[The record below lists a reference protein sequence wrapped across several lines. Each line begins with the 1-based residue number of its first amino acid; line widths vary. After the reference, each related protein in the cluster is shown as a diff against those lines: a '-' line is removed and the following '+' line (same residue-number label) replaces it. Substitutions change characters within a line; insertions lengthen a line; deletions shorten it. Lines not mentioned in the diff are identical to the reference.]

1 MHNDESLL
9 AFSTDLKH
17 SKQAVNV
24 ILDSLVND
32 MKALGTELESV
43 VDIAREDAERAEQ
56 AGERSFSLQ
65 ELRGQRTSIHFTSSG
80 VPDFSK
86 IDHRTG
92 RTSMERFTINAGHS
106 VGDAIKF
113 ANDIQGK
120 YVSLLGYFGEDEQM
134 ASDDFFR
141 VFNSFVAEFDKAQIQ
156 VEKDE
161 KAKKKAAEKQRKAEE
176 KAKKEEAKRKAKEQ
190 KDASNNVV
198 AALAFTGVEA
208 QKNEGSDSPESRRAG
223 VMAAIAAKGVDSEEG
238 MRSARAGV
246 LAAIASRKDE
256 KSVDTGATDL
266 GDPRA
271 GLMAAIAAKASATE
285 GQEDRQKGNLQKDSR
300 AGLMAAIASRAD
312 KTAIPK
318 AQQDEAG
325 STAPRAG
332 LMAAIA
338 SRANTTAK
346 PKAQQDEA
354 GSTDPRAGLMAAIA
368 SRANTTAKPKAQQDE
383 AGSTDPRAGLMAA
396 IASRANTTAKPKA
409 QQDEAGSTDP
419 RAGLMAAI
427 ASRANNTNKPK
438 DEQNDTSSSD
448 PRAGLMAAIASRGNT
463 ASKPNTAPHDKTH
476 VGSRASLMAAIA
488 SRSQSD
494 SEGTNPGN
502 RDHPL
507 RRTLT
512 RYSSPSKVGEGGQVD
527 LHSTPARSVM
537 PRSASLSATSDLE
550 AKKPVEGRRRLRSA
564 SAAGSHEQMLQE
576 MKASPVV
583 AQLRSVSAL
592 RAREAFST
600 PQKEKESESKM
611 LKPYLRSVSAMR
623 ARDALDAKG
632 VGKSPQKP
640 KSLASKRYEAKMAE
654 IRQEK
659 DRASSGEGSAT
670 IVRKKKADIDDGGM
684 AAVWLKAATSVKQ
697 SKPGTPRRASM
708 PSGTSTAT
716 SGFLA
721 GTPPLHKPRKLD
733 PRRTTSYDFNN
744 NRRLLSDVGD
754 IVVDERSEM
763 ADDLP
768 SDVGRQE
775 LAELRQILSQKPRK
789 GAEQNSSSD
798 KTLTSPSQVKVE
810 SPVGSHDLSGHISG
824 NLHEKVDDPPIAA
837 SDGSLEDSTLDV
849 SDDQSIRNSSQEV
862 SNLLQNSDQK
872 ALLNDGTTENIT
884 RDNTISKTTQ
894 GIDDIEKPLNESP
907 ERTGD
912 TTGLSSKDNPTAS
925 NPETEQRI
933 ESLPLPKDGS
943 GESKPEVFSQPEE
956 ALVQDGKDVHENDK
970 QPNSLSETHDMVSSA
985 TIREAESIPAA
996 SPTQNVDNR
1005 NESKSDE
1012 MAQDSSVSQDF
1023 SNTVNSGESENGIDQ
1038 ETSKP
1043 SMAEEQGSAI
1053 DTPPIAEHLA
1063 SSTVDLLNDPLTV
1076 TKEEEKND
1084 PKLSQEPSSTRIANG
1099 ESTQTQSTTTTPPT
1113 ASVDQEAK
1121 SIVGNDTNTSQEV
1134 AEEKEKT
1141 SESNTANAI
1150 TPEAEIVDLPSEK
1163 PQNTANSVQSVETIT
1178 PVSDQTLPTQ
1188 QTTNGESATPLSDKM
1203 PSQSVGFT
1211 SEAANQKVSA
1221 SEAKAVSIKANNTPN
1236 ADPQIKSVT
1245 TTISAT
1251 PIPQQKINAPKT
1263 SPAPKAAPKP
1273 PKKPTTQT
1281 ARKPPPKAAPKKPIT
1296 QTARKPPPVPPPNCD
1311 DDDDDDEV
1319 EV

>member
-106 VGDAIKF
+106 VEDAIKF

-176 KAKKEEAKRKAKEQ
+176 KAKKEEAKLKAKEQ

-198 AALAFTGVEA
+198 AALAFTGADA

-256 KSVDTGATDL
+256 KSVGTGATDL

-271 GLMAAIAAKASATE
+271 GLVAEIAAKASASE
-285 GQEDRQKGNLQKDSR
+285 GLEERPKGNLQKDPRAGLMAAIASRTNTTAKPEPKQAVSADPR

-312 KTAIPK
+312 KTVKPQPK
-318 AQQDEAG
+318 QEEAV
-325 STAPRAG
+325 STDPRAG

-338 SRANTTAK
+338 SRANNTNK

-368 SRANTTAKPKAQQDE
+368 SRANTTAKPKAQQDK

-409 QQDEAGSTDP
+409 QQDEAVSADP

-427 ASRANNTNKPK
+427 ASRASNTNKPK

-448 PRAGLMAAIASRGNT
+448 PRAGLMAAIVSRGNT
-463 ASKPNTAPHDKTH
+463 ASKSDAAQRDKTH

-488 SRSQSD
+488 SRSQSE

-507 RRTLT
+507 RRTLK
-512 RYSSPSKVGEGGQVD
+512 RSSSPSKVGEVGQID
-527 LHSTPARSVM
+527 LHSTPAKSVM

-550 AKKPVEGRRRLRSA
+550 AKTPVQGRRRVRSA

-659 DRASSGEGSAT
+659 DRARSGEGSAT
-670 IVRKKKADIDDGGM
+670 IVHKKKADIDDGGM

-763 ADDLP
+763 ANDLP

-775 LAELRQILSQKPRK
+775 LAELRQILSKKPRE

-798 KTLTSPSQVKVE
+798 KTLTSPLQVKVE
-810 SPVGSHDLSGHISG
+810 SSVGSDDLSGHISG
-824 NLHEKVDDPPIAA
+824 NIHEKVDDPPTAA
-837 SDGSLEDSTLDV
+837 SDGSLEDSTLAV
-849 SDDQSIRNSSQEV
+849 S
-862 SNLLQNSDQK
+862 
-872 ALLNDGTTENIT
+872 T
-884 RDNTISKTTQ
+884 
-894 GIDDIEKPLNESP
+894 LNESP

-925 NPETEQRI
+925 NPETDQRI

-1134 AEEKEKT
+1134 VEEKEKT

-1163 PQNTANSVQSVETIT
+1163 PQNTANSVQSVETII

-1273 PKKPTTQT
+1273 SKKATTQT

-1296 QTARKPPPVPPPNCD
+1296 QTARKPPPVPPPNYN
-1311 DDDDDDEV
+1311 DDDEV